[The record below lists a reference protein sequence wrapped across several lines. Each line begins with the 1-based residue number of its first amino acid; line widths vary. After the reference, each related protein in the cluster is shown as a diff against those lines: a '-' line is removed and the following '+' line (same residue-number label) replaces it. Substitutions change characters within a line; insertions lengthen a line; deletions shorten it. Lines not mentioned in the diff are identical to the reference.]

1 MTKVCNNKLQ
11 SRWAEFT
18 HVLLANPLMTLSFGI
33 LLIFILIGIT
43 APHIAPYPP
52 YETNPDHQLQAPSIQ
67 HFFGTDQYG
76 QDIFSRVLYG
86 TRLTFLIAIM
96 AVVCGLL
103 VGATLGAIAGYY
115 GGFIDEV
122 VMRSMDTLQAFP
134 TFILALA
141 VAAAVGPGLITL
153 IMANGIVNVPLY
165 ARIVRSK
172 MISEKESL
180 YTSAAICAGN
190 KRRRIIFV
198 HLLPNCIGPIIIQ
211 STLQAGWAI
220 LCAAGLSFLGLGL
233 RMPAAEWGAMIQMGA
248 SYMVSGHWWI
258 AFFPGIAIVI
268 GVLGFNI
275 LGDGLQNLLDPRRKR
290 V

>member
-1 MTKVCNNKLQ
+1 MIIVRNKLQ
-11 SRWAEFT
+11 SRWVEFAQ
-18 HVLLANPLMTLSFGI
+18 LLRVSPLATLGLGI
-33 LLIFILIGIT
+33 LIIFVLIGIA
-43 APHIAPYPP
+43 APNIAPYPP
-52 YETNPDHQLQAPSIQ
+52 YETNPDHQLQAPCVQ
-67 HFFGTDQYG
+67 HLFGTDQYG

-115 GGFIDEV
+115 GGLIDEV

-134 TFILALA
+134 SFILALA

-153 IMANGIVNVPLY
+153 IVANGVVNVPLY

-172 MISEKESL
+172 MISEKQSQ
-180 YTSAAICAGN
+180 YTSAAICTGN
-190 KRRRIIFV
+190 TRRRIIFV
-198 HLLPNCIGPIIIQ
+198 HLLPNCMGPIIIQ

-248 SYMVSGHWWI
+248 RYMITGHWWV

-275 LGDGLQNLLDPRRKR
+275 LGDGLQDLLDPRRKR